1 MLANRASNDRYAS
14 EHDLLRM
21 IRMSLRHHQW
31 MLAIVPSLAV
41 YSSNIA
47 WSQDAVLVRPASA
60 SLDQSTAPFS
70 ATGLIRI
77 LEEAQ
82 ASGASGLETASNIS
96 EQDGLSD
103 KSKDG
108 EKRVDNDANEP
119 SKNNTSATPTVK
131 PVDGKPVDGKLGPI
145 QLTPITTPNTNLVGV
160 GTGLRPEDATEGRLP
175 AAQWLPTG
183 TTRDGMWSLQA
194 KAWVPGGFCHQPLY
208 FEDPM
213 LERHG
218 HETESHLQPFYSGLR
233 FFGTIPVL
241 PYLATLRHPLDEVH
255 TLGAYRPGSCVP
267 MLRYR
272 PHYDPAALRNEVLS
286 VGAVVTGVAP

>member
-1 MLANRASNDRYAS
+1 
-14 EHDLLRM
+14 
-21 IRMSLRHHQW
+21 MSLRHHQW

-41 YSSNIA
+41 TSFNIA
-47 WSQDAVLVRPASA
+47 WSQDAVLVKPASA

-82 ASGASGLETASNIS
+82 ASGASDLESASTSS
-96 EQDGLSD
+96 EKDGLSNTSND
-103 KSKDG
+103 V
-108 EKRVDNDANEP
+108 ETRADNDANES
-119 SKNNTSATPTVK
+119 SKNNTSATSIV
-131 PVDGKPVDGKLGPI
+131 KPVDGKLGPI
-145 QLTPITTPNTNLVGV
+145 QLTPITTPNTNLAGV

-175 AAQWLPTG
+175 TVQWLPTG

-218 HETESHLQPFYSGLR
+218 HETDSHLQPFYSGLR